1 MVYCTSS
8 TRTTTT
14 NNDDDTAKTIQSIDG
29 NSGVVKLESID
40 SIDPPLSQKLLK
52 LTILLD
58 QWPYQM
64 PCMLFLVVE
73 NLQQQELES
82 EIRTRTCT
90 GKQSRRSSI
99 EIGESVPVS
108 SLSCK
113 DIPSARRLNSKNNKR
128 G

>member
-1 MVYCTSS
+1 VYCTSS

-14 NNDDDTAKTIQSIDG
+14 NNDDDTGKTIQPIDG

-52 LTILLD
+52 LTILLE

-90 GKQSRRSSI
+90 GK
-99 EIGESVPVS
+99 
-108 SLSCK
+108 
-113 DIPSARRLNSKNNKR
+113 
-128 G
+128 

>member
-52 LTILLD
+52 LTILLE
-58 QWPYQM
+58 QWPYYRIAW
-64 PCMLFLVVE
+64 MLLLAVE
-73 NLQQQELES
+73 NLQQEHDIEN
-82 EIRTRTCT
+82 RTRTCT
-90 GKQSRRSSI
+90 GKEARCSLI
-99 EIGESVPVS
+99 EIGESLP
-108 SLSCK
+108 SLFFLAK
-113 DIPSARRLNSKNNKR
+113 IFRPLGD
-128 G
+128 